1 LHPATDTK
9 DKYDYLVGSNFNEQS
24 MFTVLNFPAIDARTK
39 AEGKRTLI
47 FDSIRKKYVALTPEE
62 WVRQH
67 LIHYLITEK
76 GFPATLI
83 SVETP
88 LKYARV
94 DKRSD
99 VLAYDRTGQPLMLAE
114 CKAPEVAIT
123 QKVFEQIAVY
133 NLTLQAPCLMV
144 TNGLQHYCLSAAND
158 SSSACFLNDVPI
170 YEDLLKMKKN

>member
-1 LHPATDTK
+1 MNSTGCA
-9 DKYDYLVGSNFNEQS
+9 
-24 MFTVLNFPAIDARTK
+24 LNFPAIEVRTK
-39 AEGKRTLI
+39 TKGERTLI

-76 GFPATLI
+76 DYPAMLI

-94 DKRSD
+94 NKRSD
-99 VLAYDRTGQPLMLAE
+99 VLVNDRNGQPLMLAE
-114 CKAPEVAIT
+114 CKAPEVGIT

-133 NLTLQAPCLMV
+133 NLTIQAPCLMV
-144 TNGLQHYCLSAAND
+144 TNGLQHYCLSAATD
-158 SSSACFLNDVPI
+158 SSPACFLNELPD
-170 YEDLLKMKKN
+170 YEDLLKMKYT